1 MYEIHKFIIFLT
13 QLLTVH
19 SLFQMKANSHEIK
32 FQRVLSRFRNRK
44 GNWSSFVNLLHN
56 RWIVHSPLFF
66 RKMVEIKRYVSVSV
80 TVTGGHSSLPYLNK
94 APTPHSHFGT
104 FETKMA
110 ACNAKRSIPAILW
123 KNRSLCRNSLI
134 KRKNEAI

>member
-1 MYEIHKFIIFLT
+1 
-13 QLLTVH
+13 
-19 SLFQMKANSHEIK
+19 MKANSHEIK
-32 FQRVLSRFRNRK
+32 FQRVISRFRNRK
-44 GNWSSFVNLLHN
+44 GNWSSFVNLLDN

-66 RKMVEIKRYVSVSV
+66 RKMVETKRYVSVSV

-123 KNRSLCRNSLI
+123 KNRSICRNSLI